1 MKLTNFAF
9 LPPLDDIKKELL
21 NRLKND
27 FPEIEFLVFE
37 DESEVLENIHIIQAG
52 YGWISPEAILNA
64 RELKWLANP
73 DSGSFVNESGK
84 DGWFYKELVEHPVVV
99 TNPRGI
105 YFDYIGNHVMAYL
118 LSLSKRF
125 PDFLEAQ
132 RKRSWNKNANRH
144 KAIHLD
150 EATVMIVGAGGIGQ
164 EVGRLCKAFNMN
176 VIGVDPKFKKLK
188 HFDKLITQKEIE
200 EEISE
205 VDVLVS
211 TVMHTP
217 ETHHMFNLE
226 LFNKISVDLI
236 EQPLPHSNDQPLLD
250 LNSTIPICADES
262 FHTIDDFKNIKGK
275 YDSVNI
281 KLDKTGGLTEALK
294 IAQEAERNKLK
305 CMVGC
310 MVSTSLSMLPAAI
323 LYSKVDFLDL
333 DGPCFLIKD
342 QENGIS
348 YERGKMIFKNEM
360 CWG

>member
-52 YGWISPEAILNA
+52 YGWISPEGIINA
-64 RELKWLANP
+64 KELKWLANP

-118 LSLSKRF
+118 LSLSKRL

-164 EVGRLCKAFNMN
+164 EVGRLCKAFNMK
-176 VIGVDPKFKKLK
+176 VIGVDPKFKNLK
-188 HFDKLITQKEIE
+188 YFDKLITQKEIE
-200 EEISE
+200 KEIPK
-205 VDVLVS
+205 VDILVS

-226 LFNKISVDLI
+226 LFNKMKNSSIFINVGRGKTTSLDDLVNALENNIISGAGLDVF
-236 EQPLPHSNDQPLLD
+236 EEEPLPIS
-250 LNSTIPICADES
+250 S
-262 FHTIDDFKNIKGK
+262 
-275 YDSVNI
+275 
-281 KLDKTGGLTEALK
+281 KLWNHEKVQITPHNASITN
-294 IAQEAERNKLK
+294 QEAAVPQIIENYKRVISGKKL
-305 CMVGC
+305 
-310 MVSTSLSMLPAAI
+310 LNQ
-323 LYSKVDFLDL
+323 VDSD
-333 DGPCFLIKD
+333 
-342 QENGIS
+342 
-348 YERGKMIFKNEM
+348 NEY
-360 CWG
+360 

>member
-37 DESEVLENIHIIQAG
+37 EESEVLENIHIIQAG

-132 RKRSWNKNANRH
+132 RKRNWNKNANRH
-144 KAIHLD
+144 EAIHLD
-150 EATVMIVGAGGIGQ
+150 QATVMIVGAGGIGQ

-226 LFNKISVDLI
+226 LFNKMKNSSIFINVGRGKTTSLDDLVNAIENNIISGAGLDVF
-236 EQPLPHSNDQPLLD
+236 EEEPLPSNHKLWTTPGVIITPHVALLD
-250 LNSTIPICADES
+250 AGDTITNRRYEI
-262 FHTIDDFKNIKGK
+262 IKKNINLFNQGK
-275 YDSVNI
+275 ELHNI
-281 KLDKTGGLTEALK
+281 VDKEK
-294 IAQEAERNKLK
+294 W
-305 CMVGC
+305 
-310 MVSTSLSMLPAAI
+310 
-323 LYSKVDFLDL
+323 Y
-333 DGPCFLIKD
+333 
-342 QENGIS
+342 
-348 YERGKMIFKNEM
+348 
-360 CWG
+360 

>member
-226 LFNKISVDLI
+226 LFNKMKNSSIFINVGRGKTTSLDDLVNAIENNIISGAGLDVF
-236 EQPLPHSNDQPLLD
+236 EEEPLPSNHKLWTTPGVIITPHVALLD
-250 LNSTIPICADES
+250 AGYTITNRRYEI
-262 FHTIDDFKNIKGK
+262 IKKNISLFNQGK
-275 YDSVNI
+275 ELHNI
-281 KLDKTGGLTEALK
+281 VDKEK
-294 IAQEAERNKLK
+294 W
-305 CMVGC
+305 
-310 MVSTSLSMLPAAI
+310 
-323 LYSKVDFLDL
+323 Y
-333 DGPCFLIKD
+333 
-342 QENGIS
+342 
-348 YERGKMIFKNEM
+348 
-360 CWG
+360 

>member
-37 DESEVLENIHIIQAG
+37 EESEVLENIHIIQAG

-164 EVGRLCKAFNMN
+164 EVCRLCKAFNMK
-176 VIGVDPKFKKLK
+176 VIGVDPKFKNLK
-188 HFDKLITQKEIE
+188 YFDKLITQKEIE
-200 EEISE
+200 KEIPK
-205 VDVLVS
+205 VDILVS
-211 TVMHTP
+211 ANRSVH
-217 ETHHMFNLE
+217 
-226 LFNKISVDLI
+226 NKILRLFKPISYFY
-236 EQPLPHSNDQPLLD
+236 
-250 LNSTIPICADES
+250 NS
-262 FHTIDDFKNIKGK
+262 
-275 YDSVNI
+275 
-281 KLDKTGGLTEALK
+281 
-294 IAQEAERNKLK
+294 
-305 CMVGC
+305 
-310 MVSTSLSMLPAAI
+310 I
-323 LYSKVDFLDL
+323 LYCKRYFY
-333 DGPCFLIKD
+333 I
-342 QENGIS
+342 
-348 YERGKMIFKNEM
+348 
-360 CWG
+360 

>member
-37 DESEVLENIHIIQAG
+37 EESEVLENIHIIQAG

-118 LSLSKRF
+118 LSLSKRL

-164 EVGRLCKAFNMN
+164 EVGRLCKAFNMK
-176 VIGVDPKFKKLK
+176 VIGVDPKFKNLK
-188 HFDKLITQKEIE
+188 YFDKLITQKEIDK
-200 EEISE
+200 EIPK
-205 VDVLVS
+205 VDILVS
-211 TVMHTP
+211 PVMHTP

-226 LFNKISVDLI
+226 LFNKMKNSSIFINVGRGKTTSLDDLVNALENNIISGAGLDVF
-236 EQPLPHSNDQPLLD
+236 EEEPLPSNHKLWTTPGVIITPHVALLD
-250 LNSTIPICADES
+250 AGDTITNRRYEI
-262 FHTIDDFKNIKGK
+262 IKKNINLFNQGK
-275 YDSVNI
+275 ELHNI
-281 KLDKTGGLTEALK
+281 VDKEK
-294 IAQEAERNKLK
+294 W
-305 CMVGC
+305 
-310 MVSTSLSMLPAAI
+310 
-323 LYSKVDFLDL
+323 Y
-333 DGPCFLIKD
+333 
-342 QENGIS
+342 
-348 YERGKMIFKNEM
+348 
-360 CWG
+360 

>member
-52 YGWISPEAILNA
+52 YGWISPEGIINA
-64 RELKWLANP
+64 KELKWLANP

-118 LSLSKRF
+118 LSLSKRL

-226 LFNKISVDLI
+226 LFNKMKKSSIFINVGRGKTTSLDDLVNAIENNIISGAGLDVF
-236 EQPLPHSNDQPLLD
+236 EEEPLPSNHKLWTTSGVIITPHVALLD
-250 LNSTIPICADES
+250 AGDTITNRRYEI
-262 FHTIDDFKNIKGK
+262 IKKNINLFNQGK
-275 YDSVNI
+275 ELHNI
-281 KLDKTGGLTEALK
+281 VDKEK
-294 IAQEAERNKLK
+294 W
-305 CMVGC
+305 
-310 MVSTSLSMLPAAI
+310 
-323 LYSKVDFLDL
+323 Y
-333 DGPCFLIKD
+333 
-342 QENGIS
+342 
-348 YERGKMIFKNEM
+348 
-360 CWG
+360 

>member
-52 YGWISPEAILNA
+52 YGWISPEGIINA
-64 RELKWLANP
+64 KELKWLANP

-118 LSLSKRF
+118 LSLSKRL

-164 EVGRLCKAFNMN
+164 EVGLS
-176 VIGVDPKFKKLK
+176 
-188 HFDKLITQKEIE
+188 LIHI
-200 EEISE
+200 
-205 VDVLVS
+205 
-211 TVMHTP
+211 
-217 ETHHMFNLE
+217 
-226 LFNKISVDLI
+226 
-236 EQPLPHSNDQPLLD
+236 
-250 LNSTIPICADES
+250 
-262 FHTIDDFKNIKGK
+262 
-275 YDSVNI
+275 
-281 KLDKTGGLTEALK
+281 
-294 IAQEAERNKLK
+294 
-305 CMVGC
+305 
-310 MVSTSLSMLPAAI
+310 
-323 LYSKVDFLDL
+323 
-333 DGPCFLIKD
+333 
-342 QENGIS
+342 
-348 YERGKMIFKNEM
+348 
-360 CWG
+360 